1 LDHFPLVYFS
11 DFLVGILFDAITTAI
26 VFLPLVAIE
35 MFPNKWRGKRFYQW
49 ILMAGF
55 QVILFLT
62 TLINLI
68 DIEYFKHT
76 SSRSTASL
84 IKMLGFGDDLRQQ
97 LPSFLKDYWYLFIIL
112 ILFQVLGIW
121 LYLRINR
128 IADDSSKVSWFKQIL
143 FFPLTAAIFVL
154 VGRGLYALA
163 EWGYVSGVVKDVIVK
178 VLNKYG
184 PMTREEIFDKVMKER
199 YVKENTILV
208 NLQNSSVFKKDSSGK
223 YHVITEK

>member
-1 LDHFPLVYFS
+1 MILIYSLCRILFLLLNLDHFPVVYFS
-11 DFLVGILFDAITTAI
+11 DFLVGILFDTITTAI

-49 ILMAGF
+49 ILMAAF

-84 IKMLGFGDDLRQQ
+84 IKMLGFGDDLKQQ

-112 ILFQVLGIW
+112 ILFQVFGTW

-128 IADDSSKVSWFKQIL
+128 IADDSSKVSWLKQII
-143 FFPLTAAIFVL
+143 FFPITAAIFVL
-154 VGRGLYALA
+154 VGRG
-163 EWGYVSGVVKDVIVK
+163 GIGVRPIAAPAAASYTIDQNIQL
-178 VLNKYG
+178 VLNSAL
-184 PMTREEIFDKVMKER
+184 P
-199 YVKENTILV
+199 
-208 NLQNSSVFKKDSSGK
+208 
-223 YHVITEK
+223 